1 MNFSSLNFETH
12 TVIKGGTRANHTF
25 ENGWGISV
33 VTAPAGSGIHGDRDC
48 DTFEVAVFRPNGNM
62 LEDVLYYQTPVQ
74 ITSICHLLEM
84 L

>member
-12 TVIKGGTRANHTF
+12 SVIKGGTRANHTF

-48 DTFEVAVFRPNGNM
+48 DTFEVAIFRPNGNI
-62 LEDVLYYQTPVQ
+62 LEDVLMYQTPVQ
-74 ITSICHLLEM
+74 ITSICHLIEM